1 VGLVLDTTVFVA
13 AELVHAVWRANNHRV
28 RSRREEFVEE
38 VVSRIPVRPFTL
50 RMARILGRVDAELRA
65 NGKVVPT
72 ADLLIG
78 ATALDLG
85 FRVCTANQR
94 HFRQIPGLKMVAF

>member
-1 VGLVLDTTVFVA
+1 MSA
-13 AELVHAVWRANNHRV
+13 AELVHGVWRANNHRV
-28 RSRREEFVEE
+28 RSPREQFVEE
-38 VVSRIPVRPFTL
+38 FVSRIPVRPFTL
-50 RMARILGRVDAELRA
+50 RMARSLGRIDAELRA
-65 NGKVVPT
+65 KGTIVPT

-85 FRVCTANQR
+85 FQICTANQR